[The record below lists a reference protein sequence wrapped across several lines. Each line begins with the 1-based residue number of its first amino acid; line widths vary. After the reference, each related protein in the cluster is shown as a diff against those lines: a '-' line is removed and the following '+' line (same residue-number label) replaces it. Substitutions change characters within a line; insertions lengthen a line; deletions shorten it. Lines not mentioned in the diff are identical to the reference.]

1 MKYYLGLDNGGTATK
16 AAVFDENGREV
27 AVAGMDTAMLVPKP
41 GFTERDMEEMWEA
54 NCQVIRRAM
63 EKAGVT
69 PQQTAMLGDKLLTDV
84 LGANRSGVL
93 AVMVEPMGGPKGA
106 WNHILHGLQKPFK
119 ARCKER
125 K

>member
-54 NCQVIRRAM
+54 NCQVIRRGPG
-63 EKAGVT
+63 KGGCYRGRHRLRGGLR
-69 PQQTAMLGDKLLTDV
+69 PRQ
-84 LGANRSGVL
+84 RSVSVGQGRTSR
-93 AVMVEPMGGPKGA
+93 P
-106 WNHILHGLQKPFK
+106 
-119 ARCKER
+119 ER
-125 K
+125 HHFHR